1 MVQFAKLS
9 GQNRNLKKF
18 SVFSPLWGHPCS
30 TLRKFIQVKQV
41 EHVKQDEQVEQDG
54 QSWQVTMLVL
64 KFRPSPTGTLQ
75 VWFSWTSWTSWI
87 DWTTDILNCWKF
99 EEVCLFFWTDVEPA
113 GPLRYSY
120 YYNHTSYLNNH
131 SNDFLETLQDDRY
144 WNYKSTSRAGL
155 SIKNLDHP

>member
-1 MVQFAKLS
+1 MRPWLQTKKIFRPKIFRPKKFFFQSFQMVQFAKLS
-9 GQNRNLKKF
+9 GQNRNLKTF
-18 SVFSPLWGHPCS
+18 SVFSPLRGHPCS

-113 GPLRYSY
+113 GLLRYS
-120 YYNHTSYLNNH
+120 SQL
-131 SNDFLETLQDDRY
+131 
-144 WNYKSTSRAGL
+144 
-155 SIKNLDHP
+155 

>member
-9 GQNRNLKKF
+9 GQNRNLKKY
-18 SVFSPLWGHPCS
+18 SVFGPLWGHPCS

-87 DWTTDILNCWKF
+87 GWTTDILNCWKF

-113 GPLRYSY
+113 GPLRYS
-120 YYNHTSYLNNH
+120 SQRQLRL
-131 SNDFLETLQDDRY
+131 DLELLVGWLVVVYPFPGKR
-144 WNYKSTSRAGL
+144 L
-155 SIKNLDHP
+155 